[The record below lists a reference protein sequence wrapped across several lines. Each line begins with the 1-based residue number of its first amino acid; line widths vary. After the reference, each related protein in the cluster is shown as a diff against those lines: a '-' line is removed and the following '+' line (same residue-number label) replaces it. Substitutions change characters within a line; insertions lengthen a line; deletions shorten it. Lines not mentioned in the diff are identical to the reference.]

1 MLVVISYDISEDK
14 IRQKVAKKLGN
25 YGQRVQYSVFECI
38 LKEDELRTLAEQ
50 LQEIINESTDS
61 VRFYRI
67 CMNCKEHMQII
78 GKGEFYVELP
88 FVII

>member
-1 MLVVISYDISEDK
+1 MLVVISYDISEDRL
-14 IRQKVAKKLGN
+14 RQKVAKKLGN

-38 LKEDELRTLAEQ
+38 LKEDELKKLAEQ

-61 VRFYRI
+61 IRFYRI
-67 CMNCKEHMQII
+67 CMNCREQLQIL

-88 FVII
+88 YVII